1 MTIKMRNTIASVIF
15 LLFGGFMFYA
25 SLGVK
30 TVMSNDVGSGYVP
43 RFIAILIMITA
54 AGKLVLTLLD
64 KNPGSRKKE
73 TSNSDALGG
82 FGTIGLMLL
91 YMLAFNSVG
100 FILSTVC
107 YLFAQMLLLSD
118 NTNRKPILF
127 AILSI
132 VVPVA
137 VYALFVYAISMPLPV
152 GIFGF

>member
-1 MTIKMRNTIASVIF
+1 MTIKMRNTVASVIF
-15 LLFGGFMFYA
+15 LIFGGFMLYA
-25 SLGVK
+25 SMGVK

-43 RFIAILIMITA
+43 RFIAILIIITA
-54 AGKLVLTLLD
+54 AGKLILTLLV
-64 KNPGSRKKE
+64 KNPSSRKKE
-73 TSNSDALGG
+73 TSNSDPLGG

-91 YMLAFNSVG
+91 YMLTFNSVG

-118 NTNRKPILF
+118 STNRKPILF
-127 AILSI
+127 AALSI
-132 VVPVA
+132 AVPVA